1 VITVVMPLTLY
12 SVPDIPRTNP
22 LGLAVLALLSERP
35 MHPYEMAQTMRER
48 HQQEVVKLNYG
59 SLYTVV
65 DSLRKHELITASAV
79 QKAGNRPE
87 RTVYSVT
94 GAGTAELHDWL
105 RELIAVPAK
114 EYRRFE
120 AGISMVGLLPPHEA
134 LTMVRQREA
143 AVAGQLTALAVLL
156 EKLAGMGLPQLAWI
170 ELDYRM
176 AMLRAE
182 RSWLSW
188 FAAATVDGTV
198 GGYDSWEERHR

>member
-1 VITVVMPLTLY
+1 MTFK
-12 SVPDIPRTNP
+12 RTNP
-22 LGLAVLALLSERP
+22 LALAVLALLSERP

-48 HQQEVVKLNYG
+48 HQEEVIKLNYG

-65 DSLRKHELITASAV
+65 ETLTRHELITASAV

-87 RTVYSVT
+87 RTVYAVT

-105 RELIAVPAK
+105 RSLIAEPAR
-114 EYRRFE
+114 EYPRFE
-120 AGISMVGLLPPHEA
+120 AGISMVGLLPPSDA
-134 LTMVRQREA
+134 LEVVRRREA
-143 AVAGQLTALAVLL
+143 AVTEQLTALAVLL

-182 RSWLSW
+182 RAWLSW
-188 FAAATVDGTV
+188 FATATGEGTV
-198 GGYDSWEERHR
+198 GGYDSWEDRHR

>member
-1 VITVVMPLTLY
+1 MTFK
-12 SVPDIPRTNP
+12 RTNP
-22 LGLAVLALLSERP
+22 LALAVLALLAERP

-48 HQQEVVKLNYG
+48 HQEEVIKLNYG

-65 DSLRKHELITASAV
+65 ESLHKHDLITASAT

-87 RTVYSVT
+87 RTVYAIT
-94 GAGTAELHDWL
+94 DAGTAELHDWL

-114 EYRRFE
+114 EYPRFE
-120 AGISMVGLLPPHEA
+120 AGISLVGLLPPDDA
-134 LTMVRQREA
+134 L
-143 AVAGQLTALAVLL
+143 AVVEHRIDAVDQQLTALAVLL

-182 RSWLSW
+182 RTWLTW
-188 FAAATVDGTV
+188 FAAATRDGTV
-198 GGYDSWEERHR
+198 GGYRDWEDEHR